1 MLGGGTWV
9 TQNKILPGAYINVVS
24 AARATATL
32 GERGMVAI
40 PLPLTTV
47 DSGKVIEITSSEFI
61 TNPEDYLGTDVPENS
76 MRVLREVFKNATK
89 CFIYNT
95 APSYPIVTITLD
107 GTTATTGIV
116 ITGGTTTVTQL
127 GALTA
132 DSQELS
138 DLFTVKINGETKDW
152 TENGS
157 DVIPAGAVIELTA
170 VTAGALDADVKS
182 AFTAITNGTCTVAD
196 YESPEVSDICTALE
210 PYEFN
215 TLACYTSNQEDITA
229 YVERVKL
236 WRDTYG
242 KKVQAVVYNAT
253 TAPDYEGV
261 INVMN
266 TVEDAGSDPHALV
279 AWVTGAQ
286 AGCAVNASCTNKKYD
301 GEYTVKCT
309 YTQSELEDSIENG
322 EFVFHLVYG
331 DVRVLEDINSL
342 TTTTVDKGE
351 DFKSNQTMR
360 VVDQIAN
367 DIAKLFNTKYL
378 GVIPNDA
385 SGRVSLWAD
394 IVKHH
399 NQLQDMRAIQ
409 NFDSSLVTVE
419 QGETKKSVVVNDVVN
434 VVNAMTQLYMTIVV
448 Q

>member
-32 GERGMVAI
+32 GERGVVAI

-61 TNPEDYLGTDVPENS
+61 TNPEDYIGTDVSENS
-76 MRVLREVFKNATK
+76 MRVLSEVFKNATK

-95 APSYPIVTITLD
+95 APSYPVVTITLD

-152 TENGS
+152 AENGS

-170 VTAGALDADVKS
+170 VTAGAMDTDVKS
-182 AFTAITNGTCTVAD
+182 AFTAMGATTVVADYTAPTVAD
-196 YESPEVSDICTALE
+196 ICNALE
-210 PYEFN
+210 PYDFN
-215 TLACYTSNQEDITA
+215 VLACYTSEATDIQAYTA
-229 YVERVKL
+229 RIMQ
-236 WRDTYG
+236 WRDNVG
-242 KKVQAVVYNAT
+242 KKVQAVVYES
-253 TAPDYEGV
+253 PDADHEGI
-261 INVMN
+261 INVYS
-266 TVEDAGSDPHALV
+266 TVSDEGADKHALV
-279 AWVTGAQ
+279 AWVAGAE
-286 AGCAVNASCTNKKYD
+286 AGCAVNASCTNKMYN
-301 GEYTVKCT
+301 GEYTVVCDR
-309 YTQSELEDSIENG
+309 TQSELEEAISDG
-322 EFVFHLVYG
+322 LFVFHLVYG

-342 TTTTVDKGE
+342 HTTTVDKGD
-351 DFKSNQTMR
+351 DFKSNQTIR
-360 VVDQIAN
+360 VIDQIAN
-367 DIAKLFNTKYL
+367 DVARLFNTKYL